1 MKKETYDD
9 LFYKDMYENTKY
21 AATKILSILNDLA
34 VINSVVDLGCGIGAW
49 LCCAKNVF
57 SRGGGTDIRIRG
69 LDGPYVPT
77 KYRVISEQEF
87 YPTDLSK
94 PININERFDLVISLE
109 VAEHLP
115 ENRAEGFVRDLCLLG
130 DIILFSAAVPR
141 QGGTEHINEQWQTYW
156 ANKFDKNGFDAFD
169 IIRPKIYDDYR
180 VPLWYRNNMIVY
192 VKRNTKLCEQMKEN
206 VDSRVLDMLLPEMH
220 KKIMNE
226 LVGEYEAKL
235 NLLPVR
241 FIMRINSTIRKI
253 WKH

>member
-1 MKKETYDD
+1 M
-9 LFYKDMYENTKY
+9 FFR
-21 AATKILSILNDLA
+21 
-34 VINSVVDLGCGIGAW
+34 G
-49 LCCAKNVF
+49 
-57 SRGGGTDIRIRG
+57 GGGTDIRIRG

>member
-1 MKKETYDD
+1 M
-9 LFYKDMYENTKY
+9 
-21 AATKILSILNDLA
+21 
-34 VINSVVDLGCGIGAW
+34 
-49 LCCAKNVF
+49 
-57 SRGGGTDIRIRG
+57 
-69 LDGPYVPT
+69 
-77 KYRVISEQEF
+77 
-87 YPTDLSK
+87 
-94 PININERFDLVISLE
+94 VISLE